1 MGKRG
6 PPPLEPTKQMRASV
20 LAMAGFGIPADEIAR
35 AMLHPVTGK
44 PISETTLKKFF
55 AYELSAGTGIM
66 KHKVV
71 GFLAR
76 MATGINGSTPQ
87 AVTAAIY
94 LTKARW
100 GWRDRPVDGVPAD
113 SAGEE
118 IKITGGLPNEE
129 GKS

>member
-55 AYELSAGTGIM
+55 AYEYRPARHHETQGRGVPGADGDRDQRVDAAGGD
-66 KHKVV
+66 
-71 GFLAR
+71 GGDLPFEGALGLAR
-76 MATGINGSTPQ
+76 SRLG
-87 AVTAAIY
+87 
-94 LTKARW
+94 R
-100 GWRDRPVDGVPAD
+100 R
-113 SAGEE
+113 
-118 IKITGGLPNEE
+118 
-129 GKS
+129 